1 MSETRRDFNILSSL
15 IEDTSSSTTI
25 LSFCLLLRST
35 MSLVAFLAVIHGKM
49 EINYTLLLTMGQIKE
64 EDNQLECHINI

>member
-1 MSETRRDFNILSSL
+1 
-15 IEDTSSSTTI
+15 
-25 LSFCLLLRST
+25 

>member
-25 LSFCLLLRST
+25 LSFCLPLST
-35 MSLVAFLAVIHGKM
+35 MSLVAFAVIHGKM
-49 EINYTLLLTMGQIKE
+49 EINYTLLFTMGQIKE
-64 EDNQLECHINI
+64 EDN